1 MRTDN
6 TRILVVDDEIGYR
19 KVLSNALTE
28 RGFIVKTAAS
38 GEEALEE
45 LKKQEFAIAL
55 IDMKLPGG
63 IDGLELL
70 QRIKRTY
77 NTSVLIMTA
86 YGGIETAVE
95 AMRRGALNYITKPFN
110 LDEILLNI
118 DRLIEQQNII
128 DENRYLHSELEKVY
142 GLKKIIGSSREIQKV
157 LDMISRVA
165 FSSAT
170 VLITGESGTG
180 KELVARAI
188 HFTGNRK
195 DKKFI
200 VINCATLSENL
211 LESELFGHVKG
222 SFTGAIRD
230 KKGLFEEADSGTLF
244 MDEIG
249 DIPKSV
255 QAKILRVLQEGEFI
269 PVGDT
274 ATKRVDVR
282 IIAATNQDLLQCVQ
296 EKEFREDL
304 YYRLNVINIKMP
316 PLRDRKE
323 DLPLL
328 VKHFIDKYNKKEN
341 KQIKGITQ
349 DVEKEVKR
357 INNLFKIRGWEPIVL
372 LKKHH
377 SHEELQTFYKMTNVC
392 LVTSLHDGMNLVA
405 KEFVAA
411 RDDKK
416 GVLILSQYTGASREL
431 KDAIIVNP
439 YNGEQTAQAIK
450 TALDMEP
457 GEQKKRMGAM
467 REVVKNFNVY
477 RWSAELL
484 KTITELN

>member
-1 MRTDN
+1 MRTDY

-19 KVLSNALTE
+19 KVLNNALTE

-45 LKKQEFAIAL
+45 LKKHAFAIAL

-70 QRIKRTY
+70 QRIKGTY

-118 DRLIEQQNII
+118 DRLIEQQKII

-170 VLITGESGTG
+170 ILITGESGTG

-222 SFTGAIRD
+222 AFTGAIRD

-323 DLPLL
+323 DIPLL
-328 VKHFIDKYNKKEN
+328 VKHFIEKYNKKEN
-341 KQIKGITQ
+341 KQIKGINQ
-349 DVEKEVKR
+349 DVEKEFYNYTWPGNVRELENVIERAVTLTNEDIISLDTISSLVKKEGNSGPTEDELLSSPYKEAR
-357 INNLFKIRGWEPIVL
+357 RKALDSFNVKYITKAINKTEGNV
-372 LKKHH
+372 
-377 SHEELQTFYKMTNVC
+377 TNA
-392 LVTSLHDGMNLVA
+392 A
-405 KEFVAA
+405 KESGIE
-411 RDDKK
+411 R
-416 GVLILSQYTGASREL
+416 QYLQRML
-431 KDAIIVNP
+431 KR
-439 YNGEQTAQAIK
+439 YNIK
-450 TALDMEP
+450 SKDI
-457 GEQKKRMGAM
+457 
-467 REVVKNFNVY
+467 F
-477 RWSAELL
+477 
-484 KTITELN
+484 

>member
-1 MRTDN
+1 MRTDY

-19 KVLSNALTE
+19 KVLNNALTE

-70 QRIKRTY
+70 QRIKGTY
-77 NTSVLIMTA
+77 NTPVLIMTA

-118 DRLIEQQNII
+118 DRLIEQQKII

-142 GLKKIIGSSREIQKV
+142 GLKKIIGISREIQKV

-165 FSSAT
+165 FSLAT
-170 VLITGESGTG
+170 ILITGESGTG

-222 SFTGAIRD
+222 AFTGAIRD

-255 QAKILRVLQEGEFI
+255 QAKILRVLQEGEFL

-282 IIAATNQDLLQCVQ
+282 IVAATNQDLLQCVQ

-323 DLPLL
+323 DIPLL
-328 VKHFIDKYNKKEN
+328 VKHFIEKYNKKEN

-349 DVEKEVKR
+349 DIEKEFYNYTWPGNVRELENVIERAVTLTNEDIISLDTISSLVKKEGNAEPTEDELLSSPYKEAR
-357 INNLFKIRGWEPIVL
+357 RKALDSFNVKYITKAINKTEGNV
-372 LKKHH
+372 
-377 SHEELQTFYKMTNVC
+377 TNA
-392 LVTSLHDGMNLVA
+392 A
-405 KEFVAA
+405 KESGIE
-411 RDDKK
+411 RQYLQRMLKRYNIKSK
-416 GVLILSQYTGASREL
+416 GI
-431 KDAIIVNP
+431 
-439 YNGEQTAQAIK
+439 
-450 TALDMEP
+450 
-457 GEQKKRMGAM
+457 
-467 REVVKNFNVY
+467 F
-477 RWSAELL
+477 
-484 KTITELN
+484 

>member
-1 MRTDN
+1 MKTDG
-6 TRILVVDDEIGYR
+6 TKILVVDDEVVYR
-19 KVLSNALTE
+19 KVLNNALTE

-55 IDMKLPGG
+55 LDMKLPGG

-70 QRIKRTY
+70 QRIKGMY

-95 AMRRGALNYITKPFN
+95 AMRRGGVNYITKPFN
-110 LDEILLNI
+110 LDEIILNI
-118 DRLIEQQNII
+118 DRLIAQQKII
-128 DENRYLHSELEKVY
+128 EENKYLHSELEKVY
-142 GLKKIIGSSREIQKV
+142 GLKKIVGSSREIQKV
-157 LDMISRVA
+157 LDMVSRVA
-165 FSSAT
+165 LSTAT

-195 DKKFI
+195 DEKFV

-211 LESELFGHVKG
+211 LESELFGHMKG
-222 SFTGAIRD
+222 AFTGAIKD
-230 KKGLFEEADSGTLF
+230 KKGLFEEADGGTLF

-269 PVGDT
+269 SLGDT
-274 ATKRVDVR
+274 ATKKVDVR
-282 IIAATNQDLLQCVQ
+282 IIAATNQDLLQRVQ

-323 DLPLL
+323 DVPLL
-328 VKHFIDKYNKKEN
+328 VKHFIEKYNKKEN
-341 KQIKGITQ
+341 RQVKGISPE
-349 DVEKEVKR
+349 VEKEFYGYNWPGNVRELENVIERAITLTNEDVISLNVILPLVKKEG
-357 INNLFKIRGWEPIVL
+357 ISVDIGDEL
-372 LKKHH
+372 L
-377 SHEELQTFYKMTNVC
+377 SQPYKEARRKALDAFNIKYITNA
-392 LVTSLHDGMNLVA
+392 LNKNSGNVTNAA
-405 KEFVAA
+405 KESEIE
-411 RDDKK
+411 R
-416 GVLILSQYTGASREL
+416 QYLQRML
-431 KDAIIVNP
+431 KR
-439 YNGEQTAQAIK
+439 YNIK
-450 TALDMEP
+450 SKDI
-457 GEQKKRMGAM
+457 
-467 REVVKNFNVY
+467 F
-477 RWSAELL
+477 
-484 KTITELN
+484 

>member
-1 MRTDN
+1 MRTDY

-349 DVEKEVKR
+349 DVEKEFYNYTWPGNVRELENVIERAVTLTNEDIISLDTISSLVKKEGNAEPTEDELLSSPYKEAR
-357 INNLFKIRGWEPIVL
+357 RKALDSFNVKYITKAINKTEGNV
-372 LKKHH
+372 
-377 SHEELQTFYKMTNVC
+377 TNA
-392 LVTSLHDGMNLVA
+392 A
-405 KEFVAA
+405 KESGIE
-411 RDDKK
+411 R
-416 GVLILSQYTGASREL
+416 QYLQRML
-431 KDAIIVNP
+431 KR
-439 YNGEQTAQAIK
+439 YNIK
-450 TALDMEP
+450 SKDI
-457 GEQKKRMGAM
+457 
-467 REVVKNFNVY
+467 F
-477 RWSAELL
+477 
-484 KTITELN
+484 

>member
-328 VKHFIDKYNKKEN
+328 VKHFIEKYNKKEN

-349 DVEKEVKR
+349 DVEKEFYNYTWPGNVRELENVIERAVTLTNEDIISLDTISSFVKKEGNAEPTEDELLSSPYKEAR
-357 INNLFKIRGWEPIVL
+357 RKALDSFNVKYITKAINKTEGNV
-372 LKKHH
+372 
-377 SHEELQTFYKMTNVC
+377 TNA
-392 LVTSLHDGMNLVA
+392 A
-405 KEFVAA
+405 KESGIE
-411 RDDKK
+411 R
-416 GVLILSQYTGASREL
+416 QYLQRML
-431 KDAIIVNP
+431 KR
-439 YNGEQTAQAIK
+439 YNIK
-450 TALDMEP
+450 SKDI
-457 GEQKKRMGAM
+457 
-467 REVVKNFNVY
+467 F
-477 RWSAELL
+477 
-484 KTITELN
+484 

>member
-316 PLRDRKE
+316 PLRVRKE
-323 DLPLL
+323 DIPLL
-328 VKHFIDKYNKKEN
+328 VKHFIEKYNKKEN

-349 DVEKEVKR
+349 DVEKEFYNYTWPGNVRELENVIERAVTLTNEDIISLDTISSLVKKEGNAEPTEDELLSSPYKEAR
-357 INNLFKIRGWEPIVL
+357 RKALDSFNVKYITKAINKTEGNV
-372 LKKHH
+372 
-377 SHEELQTFYKMTNVC
+377 TNA
-392 LVTSLHDGMNLVA
+392 A
-405 KEFVAA
+405 KESGIE
-411 RDDKK
+411 R
-416 GVLILSQYTGASREL
+416 QYLQRML
-431 KDAIIVNP
+431 KR
-439 YNGEQTAQAIK
+439 YNIK
-450 TALDMEP
+450 SKDI
-457 GEQKKRMGAM
+457 
-467 REVVKNFNVY
+467 F
-477 RWSAELL
+477 
-484 KTITELN
+484 

>member
-328 VKHFIDKYNKKEN
+328 VKHFIEKYNKKEN

-349 DVEKEVKR
+349 DVEKEFYNYTWPGNVRELENVIERAVTLTNEDIISLDTISSLVKKEGNAEPTEDELLSSPYKEAR
-357 INNLFKIRGWEPIVL
+357 RKALDSFNVKYITKAINKTEGNV
-372 LKKHH
+372 
-377 SHEELQTFYKMTNVC
+377 TNA
-392 LVTSLHDGMNLVA
+392 A
-405 KEFVAA
+405 KESGIE
-411 RDDKK
+411 R
-416 GVLILSQYTGASREL
+416 QYLQRML
-431 KDAIIVNP
+431 KR
-439 YNGEQTAQAIK
+439 YNIK
-450 TALDMEP
+450 SKDI
-457 GEQKKRMGAM
+457 
-467 REVVKNFNVY
+467 F
-477 RWSAELL
+477 
-484 KTITELN
+484 

>member
-1 MRTDN
+1 MRTDY

-19 KVLSNALTE
+19 KVLNNALTE

-70 QRIKRTY
+70 QRIKGTY
-77 NTSVLIMTA
+77 NTPVLIMTA

-118 DRLIEQQNII
+118 DRLIEQQKII

-157 LDMISRVA
+157 LDMISRVS

-222 SFTGAIRD
+222 AFTGAIRD

-323 DLPLL
+323 DVPLL
-328 VKHFIDKYNKKEN
+328 VKHFIEKYNKKEN
-341 KQIKGITQ
+341 KQIKGITT
-349 DVEKEVKR
+349 DVEKEFYNYTWPGNVRELENVIERAVTLTNEDIISLDTISSLVKKEGNAEPTEDELLSSPYKEAR
-357 INNLFKIRGWEPIVL
+357 RKALDSFNVKYITKAINKTDGNV
-372 LKKHH
+372 
-377 SHEELQTFYKMTNVC
+377 TNA
-392 LVTSLHDGMNLVA
+392 A
-405 KEFVAA
+405 KESGIE
-411 RDDKK
+411 R
-416 GVLILSQYTGASREL
+416 QYLQRML
-431 KDAIIVNP
+431 KR
-439 YNGEQTAQAIK
+439 YNIK
-450 TALDMEP
+450 SKDI
-457 GEQKKRMGAM
+457 
-467 REVVKNFNVY
+467 F
-477 RWSAELL
+477 
-484 KTITELN
+484 